1 MNLDLPTAGKV
12 MREIEAIMRLIVGAA
27 LVDGRIDAGEL
38 ERLRGVAK
46 SVGAGQV
53 LRQVMNDVYAKQD
66 RLHDT
71 ADVLAWVREAAEQ
84 MAGAGDQTR
93 FVTAYAISQ
102 VVRED
107 GHLAPEEADYKEA
120 ILAALGDST
129 ADDTRGR

>member
-1 MNLDLPTAGKV
+1 
-12 MREIEAIMRLIVGAA
+12 MREIEAIIRLIVGAA

-53 LRQVMNDVYAKQD
+53 LRQVMNDVHAKQD

-71 ADVLAWVREAAEQ
+71 ADVLAWVGGAADQIARSGE
-84 MAGAGDQTR
+84 QTR

-107 GHLAPEEADYKEA
+107 GRLAPEETDYRTA
-120 ILAALGDST
+120 ILAALGS
-129 ADDTRGR
+129 GEK